1 MKESES
7 FNGEEKSVLE
17 SIYFPTFSIKSPN
30 GLITQ
35 KIKNHKK
42 YDIDEEEEDFTF
54 FKKNNNNHIENE
66 NDGATHDLSPEI
78 ESIHISQSD
87 KDLCKF
93 KEKKK
98 EKKIIKFGRK
108 RKNSLEKGKH
118 NKYSGDNLFRKC
130 KGIILHSLYL
140 LINKIITDI
149 YKYDPNYDKNK
160 IKLLKINQNQI
171 INSDVIF
178 NKQFINKKLKDIFSD
193 KITSRCSRYN
203 PDHNE
208 ILINKL
214 LNEEDQVKKDLFEKI
229 FNLTFLDCLN
239 HFRGTK
245 TVKELNDLTTYEE
258 ICKNFENDEDY
269 LYSFKYYIDNYETII
284 GNKKWRKKKNK
295 NII

>member
-130 KGIILHSLYL
+130 KGIIS
-140 LINKIITDI
+140 
-149 YKYDPNYDKNK
+149 
-160 IKLLKINQNQI
+160 
-171 INSDVIF
+171 
-178 NKQFINKKLKDIFSD
+178 
-193 KITSRCSRYN
+193 
-203 PDHNE
+203 
-208 ILINKL
+208 
-214 LNEEDQVKKDLFEKI
+214 
-229 FNLTFLDCLN
+229 
-239 HFRGTK
+239 
-245 TVKELNDLTTYEE
+245 
-258 ICKNFENDEDY
+258 
-269 LYSFKYYIDNYETII
+269 
-284 GNKKWRKKKNK
+284 
-295 NII
+295 